1 MDGLDIDLSALETLV
16 FGNTSFH
23 NVTTIAVK
31 GRSDVWFLS

>member
-1 MDGLDIDLSALETLV
+1 MDGLDLDLSALETLV

-31 GRSDVWFLS
+31 GNCSTRFLS